1 MPKPVHPSSLGLR
14 SIELLHGL
22 SLERL
27 DDISRQCVWR
37 SFDAGQ
43 TLIARDQ
50 GDRSVHLIVAGAV
63 RVTSYSPGGRETSFR
78 DLSTGAC
85 FGELAAL
92 DGRPRSADVIAL
104 TSGLI
109 ASLPPAAF
117 RALLQQEWT
126 VNERVL
132 LRLTDLARVL
142 IDRVLDLSTL
152 SVQQRV
158 CLELLRLA
166 QLSGTAGNEARIEPA
181 PRHADL
187 AHLVSSYREQITRE
201 LSALAKAGV
210 VARQDG
216 ALVVRDFDRLKQLA
230 SRQVAH

>member
-1 MPKPVHPSSLGLR
+1 MSRPVQPSSLALR
-14 SIELLHGL
+14 SIDLLQGL
-22 SLERL
+22 STERL
-27 DDISRQCVWR
+27 DEISRQCAWR
-37 SFDAGQ
+37 HFEAGQ
-43 TLIARDQ
+43 TLIAREQ
-50 GDRSVHLIVAGAV
+50 GDRDLHLIAAGAV
-63 RVTSYSPGGRETSFR
+63 RVTSYSPNGRETSFR
-78 DLSTGAC
+78 DLNAGTC

-104 TSGLI
+104 GSGLL
-109 ASLPPAAF
+109 ASLPAAAF

-126 VNERVL
+126 VTERVL
-132 LRLTDLARVL
+132 LRLADLARGL

-166 QLSGTAGNEARIEPA
+166 EANPAAGKQARIDPA

-201 LSALAKAGV
+201 LSVLAKAGV
-210 VARQDG
+210 LTREDG
-216 ALVVRDFDRLKQLA
+216 ALVVRDMDRLKQMA
-230 SRQVAH
+230 SREVSH